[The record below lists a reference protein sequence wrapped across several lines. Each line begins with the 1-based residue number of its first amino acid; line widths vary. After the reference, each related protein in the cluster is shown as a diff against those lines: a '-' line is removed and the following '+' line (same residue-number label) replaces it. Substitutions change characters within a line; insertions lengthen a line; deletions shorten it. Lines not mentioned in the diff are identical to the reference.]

1 MLKSTGSVDIL
12 RVYKSCFV
20 IFNFPIRSILRR
32 FRPISG
38 RNFEHLANGLGS
50 IWTTCGGEMTWEMS
64 LYSIVFLESLKLLE
78 MSFTR
83 ISRMKLEQ
91 DRFAPITEN
100 SIDWRLL
107 QCTGYLF
114 PQAQREVE
122 GLGVK
127 KQKNAI
133 EIQYL
138 YIYMCIS
145 KYFLLYNI

>member
-1 MLKSTGSVDIL
+1 
-12 RVYKSCFV
+12 
-20 IFNFPIRSILRR
+20 
-32 FRPISG
+32 
-38 RNFEHLANGLGS
+38 
-50 IWTTCGGEMTWEMS
+50 
-64 LYSIVFLESLKLLE
+64 
-78 MSFTR
+78 
-83 ISRMKLEQ
+83 MKLEQ

-127 KQKNAI
+127 KQENAI

-138 YIYMCIS
+138 YIYMCKS
-145 KYFLLYNI
+145 KPILYCTICKKKRKKSYSTIEL